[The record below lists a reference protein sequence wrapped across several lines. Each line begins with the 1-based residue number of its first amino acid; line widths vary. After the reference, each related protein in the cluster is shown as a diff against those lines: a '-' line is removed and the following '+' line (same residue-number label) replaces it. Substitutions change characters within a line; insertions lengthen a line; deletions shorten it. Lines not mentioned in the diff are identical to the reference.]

1 MSEVETSVKPLLG
14 DHAKNANDVEIK
26 IAHLVRDI
34 FPP

>member
-1 MSEVETSVKPLLG
+1 MSEVETPLKPLLG

-26 IAHLVRDI
+26 TAHLMRDI